1 MKYIFDTS
9 FLVALYFLDDSN
21 HEKAIERFSLFSDE
35 DIFYI
40 NELTYTELLTVFTY
54 KK

>member
-9 FLVALYFLDDSN
+9 FLIALCFKDDSN
-21 HEKAIERFSLFSDE
+21 YNKAIEIFNSLSKNYV
-35 DIFYI
+35 FYI
-40 NELTYTELLTVFTY
+40 NELTYTELLTVATY